1 MVFALASVR
10 RDRASENTV
19 RLQLGNF
26 GLWGL
31 FAPQRQASVY
41 LREAAQPKLMY
52 KGFIV
57 SVCLQTL
64 PGRMVFAWRLRRDRA
79 SENTV
84 VAGTLAFGDCLR
96 PNDRLRSTCREAAQR
111 SRKRRPFIVSVCL
124 QTLPGRPDGVRFGVG
139 TSG

>member
-41 LREAAQPKLMY
+41 L
-52 KGFIV
+52 
-57 SVCLQTL
+57 
-64 PGRMVFAWRLRRDRA
+64 
-79 SENTV
+79 
-84 VAGTLAFGDCLR
+84 
-96 PNDRLRSTCREAAQR
+96 QR
-111 SRKRRPFIVSVCL
+111 SRAAEADVQRRKRRPFIVSVCL

>member
-1 MVFALASVR
+1 MVFASASVR

-41 LREAAQPKLMY
+41 LQEAAQQAD
-52 KGFIV
+52 V
-57 SVCLQTL
+57 
-64 PGRMVFAWRLRRDRA
+64 
-79 SENTV
+79 
-84 VAGTLAFGDCLR
+84 
-96 PNDRLRSTCREAAQR
+96 QR
-111 SRKRRPFIVSVCL
+111 RKRRPFIVSVCL